1 MKKIVLIAVFAF
13 MSVSFTDKNDTIKK
27 VDPEFCWVFAN
38 AVEANN
44 CGYVGCN
51 YDVWEYAFGEC
62 MGFN

>member
-1 MKKIVLIAVFAF
+1 